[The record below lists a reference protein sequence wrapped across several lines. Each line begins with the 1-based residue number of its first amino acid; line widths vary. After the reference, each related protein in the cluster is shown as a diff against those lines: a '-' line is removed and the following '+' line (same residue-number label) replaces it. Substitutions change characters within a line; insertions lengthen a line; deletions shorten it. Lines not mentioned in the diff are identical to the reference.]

1 MRSRA
6 RWAAIALTLTGCAAA
21 YKAPVTAYQPLTVAM
36 PGSRA
41 DLLRKAKQAL
51 VVDGYQI
58 TNADD
63 SAGVISTAPRNLR
76 LTPEQADCGTTVSL
90 DYLKDNRTD
99 TKVGYG
105 VLVGYGSITI
115 RTTIEGQYKPGA
127 VDQNITLSCVSR
139 GGLEQTLLTK
149 IRAAS

>member
-1 MRSRA
+1 M
-6 RWAAIALTLTGCAAA
+6 
-21 YKAPVTAYQPLTVAM
+21 
-36 PGSRA
+36 
-41 DLLRKAKQAL
+41 
-51 VVDGYQI
+51 VDGYQI

-105 VLVGYGSITI
+105 VLVGDGSITI